1 MFLFRARLPRLNE
14 GCDLSFTL
22 SLSLSLGLLSFVSRA
37 RFLASLTHAPVLSLF
52 FLQNSALKELNDTEE
67 SIQKIIEV
75 AKEKAV
81 GNNQQDLDRIRAAL
95 KRLKFGTIELSTEQ
109 GFLKALLSGNEDELM
124 FGKQGAKSL
133 EESEEY
139 KKLHAQVK
147 ELQEENKKREK
158 DTAETIK
165 QVHEE
170 YGLYVKEKEQLQK
183 IIDEVA
189 QLEDESK
196 AAEMR
201 ELARSQGL
209 QTSNRASELLDEKKT
224 KEELQNELKELD
236 NALKRMNR
244 GIAQKEASCRKIDEE
259 IAPLDA
265 QFVELRAQSKY
276 LIGAS
281 KAAARESEAS
291 KTLAEMSM
299 RIQEQMNLVSALQGT
314 ELLEIGEDSISLRLA
329 SHLPET
335 DTEAM
340 ESSRARG
347 VGRVTHVV
355 TLGFIEKTARLNS
368 ITLDPADAP
377 IEDVA
382 RMFLGTTDCA
392 SALCNIRDRIAATAQ
407 RCEALAAAASRTPLK
422 WSAFD
427 ANVRAAMD
435 SSAEPRPVAVLE
447 VPLEWPKV
455 KSAEIRVVNVENVPS
470 RVAGMVVQTCAGK
483 RLRTIG
489 ETLRATME
497 AEKMASSS

>member
-1 MFLFRARLPRLNE
+1 
-14 GCDLSFTL
+14 
-22 SLSLSLGLLSFVSRA
+22 
-37 RFLASLTHAPVLSLF
+37 
-52 FLQNSALKELNDTEE
+52 LKEVNHTDE
-67 SIQKIIEV
+67 SIQKILEV

-109 GFLKALLSGNEDELM
+109 GFLKALLSGKEDDIM
-124 FGKQGAKSL
+124 FGKNGAKSV

-139 KKLHAQVK
+139 KNLHARVK
-147 ELQEENKKREK
+147 QLQEENKKREK
-158 DTAETIK
+158 DTTETIK
-165 QVHEE
+165 QAHDE

-201 ELARSQGL
+201 ELARTQGL

-236 NALKRMNR
+236 NALRRMNR

-281 KAAARESEAS
+281 KAAAKESEAS
-291 KTLAEMSM
+291 KALAEMSM
-299 RIQEQMNLVSALQGT
+299 KIQEQMKLVSALQGT

-335 DTEAM
+335 DMEAM

-427 ANVRAAMD
+427 ANVRAAMT
-435 SSAEPRPVAVLE
+435 STTEPRPVAVLE

-470 RVAGMVVQTCAGK
+470 RVAGMVVQTCTGK

-489 ETLRATME
+489 ETLQTTIE
-497 AEKMASSS
+497 AEKMASSSSSSSK